1 MRSDGGVGM
10 RQPKEYYCVGCGSTD
25 IIIEAHCY
33 WDNVT
38 QGYADFQL
46 SDEGRDWCTE
56 CEDQSTGAFRAITDI
71 KTLAQIAIVKS
82 ERKTA

>member
-1 MRSDGGVGM
+1 MI
-10 RQPKEYYCVGCGSTD
+10 PPHEYYCTGCGSTD
-25 IIIEAHCY
+25 MTSEAYCQ

-38 QGYADFQL
+38 QGYADFQV

-56 CEDQSTGAFRAITDI
+56 CEDQSTGAFRAITDV
-71 KTLAQIAIVKS
+71 KTLAQIAIGKS

>member
-1 MRSDGGVGM
+1 MT
-10 RQPKEYYCVGCGSTD
+10 QPEEVYCTGCGSTD
-25 IIIEAHCY
+25 ITCEAICY

-38 QGYADFQL
+38 QSYADFQV
-46 SDEGRDWCTE
+46 SDEGNDWC
-56 CEDQSTGAFRAITDI
+56 GACSSRGRCDFRPITDV